1 MDNVTFFDTVN
12 PITQETETHAIID
25 HGNEQFTSMLK
36 STYDAMQAEQSTPIV
51 IDETKTK

>member
-25 HGNEQFTSMLK
+25 HGNESFTSMLK
-36 STYDAMQAEQSTPIV
+36 STYEAMQAEHFTPNLTG
-51 IDETKTK
+51 E